1 MNRQQRPRTSHSS
14 LFTHHYSLFLRSSAL
29 ITTAQLTKQFGPF
42 LALRGIDLDIQPGEF
57 VTIVGPNGAG
67 KTTLLRILATLSR
80 PTHGHVAIAGHALPQ
95 GADEAR
101 RQIGLLS
108 HQPLLYGDL
117 TAEENLRFFGKMY
130 DVPRLEARL
139 LELLD
144 RVDLLDRRQ
153 DRARTFSRG
162 MQQRLAIAR
171 ALLHNPAVVLLDEPF
186 TGLDPHASDR
196 LEEMLHLLRDEART
210 VVMTIHDLERG
221 WAMCDRALVLARGK
235 IVYQAR
241 TAEVD
246 MATFRSEFRRVT
258 Q

>member
-1 MNRQQRPRTSHSS
+1 MLKRLSIV
-14 LFTHHYSLFLRSSAL
+14 
-29 ITTAQLTKQFGPF
+29 ITAKALTKQFGPF
-42 LALRGIDLDIQPGEF
+42 RALRGIDLDIKPGEF

-80 PTHGHVAIAGHALPQ
+80 PTDGHVSIAGHALPK
-95 GADEAR
+95 GADAAR

-117 TAEENLRFFGKMY
+117 TAEENLRFFGRMY
-130 DVPRLEARL
+130 DVPNLEARIV
-139 LELLD
+139 EQLD
-144 RVDLLDRRQ
+144 RVDLLDRKA

-171 ALLHNPAVVLLDEPF
+171 ALLHDPSVVLLDEPF

-196 LEEMLHLLRDEART
+196 LEELLHTLNNGQRS

-221 WAMCDRALVLARGK
+221 WAMCNRALVLARGK
-235 IVYQAR
+235 IVYEAR
-241 TAEVD
+241 TTEVD
-246 MATFRSEFRRVT
+246 VATFRSEFRRVT

>member
-1 MNRQQRPRTSHSS
+1 M
-14 LFTHHYSLFLRSSAL
+14 
-29 ITTAQLTKQFGPF
+29 
-42 LALRGIDLDIQPGEF
+42 ALRGIDLDIRPGEF

-80 PTHGHVAIAGHALPQ
+80 PTHGHVSIAGHALPK
-95 GADEAR
+95 GADDAR

-130 DVPRLEARL
+130 DVPQLEARI

-144 RVDLLDRRQ
+144 RVELIDRRQ

-171 ALLHNPAVVLLDEPF
+171 ALLHNPAVMLLDEPF
-186 TGLDPHASDR
+186 TGLDPRSSDR
-196 LEEMLHLLRDEART
+196 LEEMLHVLRDGKRT
-210 VVMTIHDLERG
+210 VMMTIHDLERG
-221 WAMCDRALVLARGK
+221 WAMCDRALELARGK
-235 IVYQAR
+235 IVYEAR
-241 TAEVD
+241 TADVD
-246 MATFRSEFRRVT
+246 VATFRSAFKRVT

>member
-1 MNRQQRPRTSHSS
+1 MIITQS
-14 LFTHHYSLFLRSSAL
+14 LS
-29 ITTAQLTKQFGPF
+29 KQFGPF
-42 LALRGIDLDIQPGEF
+42 LALRGIDLDIRPGEF

-80 PTHGHVAIAGHALPQ
+80 PTRGQVSIAGHTLPQ
-95 GADEAR
+95 GADDAR

-117 TAEENLRFFGKMY
+117 TAEENLNFFGKMY
-130 DVPRLEARL
+130 DVPHLQARIVK
-139 LELLD
+139 LLD
-144 RVDLLDRRQ
+144 QVDLLDRRE
-153 DRARTFSRG
+153 DRARTLSRG

-171 ALLHNPAVVLLDEPF
+171 ALLHDPAVVLLDEPF

-196 LEEMLHLLRDEART
+196 LEELLQVLRDGRRT

-235 IVYQAR
+235 IVYEAR
-241 TAEVD
+241 TREVD
-246 MATFRSEFRRVT
+246 VTTFRGEFKRVT

>member
-1 MNRQQRPRTSHSS
+1 
-14 LFTHHYSLFLRSSAL
+14 L
-29 ITTAQLTKQFGPF
+29 ITTTQLTKQFGPF
-42 LALRGIDLDIQPGEF
+42 LALRGIDLDIRPGEF

-80 PTHGHVAIAGHALPQ
+80 PTHGHVSIAGHALPK

-171 ALLHNPAVVLLDEPF
+171 ALLHDPAVVLLDEPF

-196 LEEMLHLLRDEART
+196 LEEMLHLLRDGKRT

-246 MATFRSEFRRVT
+246 VATFRSEFRRVT

>member
-1 MNRQQRPRTSHSS
+1 
-14 LFTHHYSLFLRSSAL
+14 L
-29 ITTAQLTKQFGPF
+29 ITANSLTKQFGP
-42 LALRGIDLDIQPGEF
+42 LMALRGIDLDIRPGEF
-57 VTIVGPNGAG
+57 ATIVGPNGAG

-80 PTHGHVAIAGHALPQ
+80 PTHGHVSVAGHALPK

-117 TAEENLRFFGKMY
+117 TAEENLRFFGAMY
-130 DVPRLEARL
+130 DVPNLNARIDQ
-139 LELLD
+139 LLD
-144 RVDLLDRRQ
+144 QVNLADRRR

-171 ALLHNPAVVLLDEPF
+171 ALLHDPAVLLLDEPF
-186 TGLDPHASDR
+186 TGLDPQASDR
-196 LEEMLHLLRDEART
+196 LEQLLHTLNDGSRT

-221 WAMCDRALVLARGK
+221 WALCTRALVIARGK
-235 IVYQAR
+235 IVFEAR
-241 TAEVD
+241 TAELD
-246 MATFRSEFRRVT
+246 AATFRSEYRRVT

>member
-1 MNRQQRPRTSHSS
+1 
-14 LFTHHYSLFLRSSAL
+14 L
-29 ITTAQLTKQFGPF
+29 IIANALTKQFGPF
-42 LALRGIDLDIQPGEF
+42 MALRGLDLEVRPGEF

-80 PTHGHVAIAGHALPQ
+80 PTHGHVSIAGHALPK
-95 GADEAR
+95 GADQAR

-130 DVPRLEARL
+130 DVPQLEARII
-139 LELLD
+139 ELLD
-144 RVDLLDRRQ
+144 KVDLLDRRQ

-171 ALLHNPAVVLLDEPF
+171 ALLHDPAVVLLDEPF

-196 LEEMLHLLRDEART
+196 LEELLHLLRDGQRT

-221 WAMCDRALVLARGK
+221 WAMCDRALVMARGK
-235 IVYQAR
+235 IVYEAS
-241 TAEVD
+241 TKAVD
-246 MATFRSEFRRVT
+246 VATFRSDFKRVT
-258 Q
+258 A

>member
-1 MNRQQRPRTSHSS
+1 M
-14 LFTHHYSLFLRSSAL
+14 
-29 ITTAQLTKQFGPF
+29 ITAKALTKQFGPF
-42 LALRGIDLDIQPGEF
+42 RALRGVDLDIRPGEF

-80 PTHGHVAIAGHALPQ
+80 PTDGHVSIAGHALPK
-95 GADEAR
+95 GAEAAR

-117 TAEENLRFFGKMY
+117 TAEENLRFFGRMY
-130 DVPRLEARL
+130 DVPKLEARIV
-139 LELLD
+139 EQLD
-144 RVDLLDRRQ
+144 GVDLLDRKN

-171 ALLHNPAVVLLDEPF
+171 ALLHDPSVVLLDEPF

-196 LEEMLHLLRDEART
+196 LEELLHTLNNGERT

-221 WAMCDRALVLARGK
+221 WAMCNRALVLARGK
-235 IVYQAR
+235 IVYEAR
-241 TAEVD
+241 TNEVD
-246 MATFRSEFRRVT
+246 VATFRSEFRRVT
-258 Q
+258 GG

>member
-1 MNRQQRPRTSHSS
+1 
-14 LFTHHYSLFLRSSAL
+14 L
-29 ITTAQLTKQFGPF
+29 ITTIQLTKQFGPF
-42 LALRGIDLDIQPGEF
+42 LALRGIDLDIRPGEF

-80 PTHGHVAIAGHALPQ
+80 PTHGHVSIAGHTLPQ

-117 TAEENLRFFGKMY
+117 TAEENLRFFGRMY

-171 ALLHNPAVVLLDEPF
+171 ALLHDPAVVLLDEPF

-196 LEEMLHLLRDEART
+196 LEEMLHLLRDGART

-246 MATFRSEFRRVT
+246 VATFRHEFKRVT

>member
-1 MNRQQRPRTSHSS
+1 M
-14 LFTHHYSLFLRSSAL
+14 
-29 ITTAQLTKQFGPF
+29 
-42 LALRGIDLDIQPGEF
+42 ALRGVDLAVRPGEF
-57 VTIVGPNGAG
+57 ITIVGPNGAG

-80 PTHGHVAIAGHALPQ
+80 PTHGQVSIAGHRLPAGSDQ
-95 GADEAR
+95 AR

-130 DVPRLEARL
+130 DVQRLEARIV
-139 LELLD
+139 ELLD
-144 RVDLLDRRQ
+144 QVELRDRRA

-171 ALLHNPAVVLLDEPF
+171 ALLHDPAVVLLDEPF
-186 TGLDPHASDR
+186 TGLDPRASDR
-196 LEEMLHLLRDEART
+196 LEELLHLLRDGQRT

-235 IVYQAR
+235 IVYEAR

-246 MATFRSEFRRVT
+246 VTTFRREFKRVT

>member
-1 MNRQQRPRTSHSS
+1 MKREWSLFAIHSS
-14 LFTHHYSLFLRSSAL
+14 LISYQHNLFLWSPAL
-29 ITTAQLTKQFGPF
+29 ITTSQLTKQFGP
-42 LALRGIDLDIQPGEF
+42 LMALRGIDLDIRPGEF

-80 PTHGHVAIAGHALPQ
+80 PTHGHVAIAGHALPK

-117 TAEENLRFFGKMY
+117 TAEENLRFFGQMY
-130 DVPRLEARL
+130 DVPALEARL

-144 RVDLLDRRQ
+144 KVDLIDRRQ

-171 ALLHNPAVVLLDEPF
+171 ALLHDPAVVLLDEPF

-196 LEEMLHLLRDEART
+196 LEEMLHLLRDGQRT

-235 IVYQAR
+235 IVYEAR

-246 MATFRSEFRRVT
+246 VATFRSEFKRVT

>member
-1 MNRQQRPRTSHSS
+1 M
-14 LFTHHYSLFLRSSAL
+14 
-29 ITTAQLTKQFGPF
+29 ITAKALTKQFGPF
-42 LALRGIDLDIQPGEF
+42 RALRGIDLDIKPGEF

-80 PTHGHVAIAGHALPQ
+80 PTDGHVSIAGHALPK
-95 GADEAR
+95 GADAAR

-117 TAEENLRFFGKMY
+117 TAEENLRFFGRMY
-130 DVPRLEARL
+130 DVPNLEARIV
-139 LELLD
+139 EQLD
-144 RVDLLDRRQ
+144 RVDLLDRKA

-171 ALLHNPAVVLLDEPF
+171 ALLHDPSVVLLDEPF

-196 LEEMLHLLRDEART
+196 LEELLHTLNNGQRS

-221 WAMCDRALVLARGK
+221 WAMCNRALVLARGK
-235 IVYQAR
+235 IVYEAR
-241 TAEVD
+241 TTEVD
-246 MATFRSEFRRVT
+246 VATFRSEFRRVT

>member
-1 MNRQQRPRTSHSS
+1 M
-14 LFTHHYSLFLRSSAL
+14 
-29 ITTAQLTKQFGPF
+29 ITTTQLTKQFGPF
-42 LALRGIDLDIQPGEF
+42 MALRGLDLDIRPGEF

-80 PTHGHVAIAGHALPQ
+80 PTHGSVSIAGHLLPK
-95 GADEAR
+95 GADQAR

-108 HQPLLYGDL
+108 HQPLIYGDL
-117 TAEENLRFFGKMY
+117 TAEENLRFFGQMY
-130 DVPRLEARL
+130 DVPQLAARV

-144 RVDLLDRRQ
+144 QVDLIERRS

-186 TGLDPHASDR
+186 TGLDPRASDR
-196 LEEMLHLLRDEART
+196 LEELLHLLRDGQRT

-235 IVYQAR
+235 IVYEAR
-241 TAEVD
+241 TSEVD
-246 MATFRSEFRRVT
+246 VATFRADFKRVT

>member
-1 MNRQQRPRTSHSS
+1 M
-14 LFTHHYSLFLRSSAL
+14 
-29 ITTAQLTKQFGPF
+29 ITAQALTKQFGPF
-42 LALRGIDLDIQPGEF
+42 RALRGIDLEIKPGEF
-57 VTIVGPNGAG
+57 ATIVGPNGAG

-80 PTHGHVAIAGHALPQ
+80 PTDGHVSIAGHALPK
-95 GADEAR
+95 GADAAR

-117 TAEENLRFFGKMY
+117 TAEENLRFFGRMY
-130 DVPRLEARL
+130 DVANLEARIV
-139 LELLD
+139 EQLD
-144 RVDLLDRRQ
+144 RVDLLDRKD

-171 ALLHNPAVVLLDEPF
+171 ALLHDPSVVLLDEPF

-196 LEEMLHLLRDEART
+196 LEELLHTLNNGQRT

-221 WAMCDRALVLARGK
+221 WAMCNRALVLARGK

-241 TAEVD
+241 TTEVD
-246 MATFRSEFRRVT
+246 VATFRAEFRRVT
-258 Q
+258 GG

>member
-1 MNRQQRPRTSHSS
+1 M
-14 LFTHHYSLFLRSSAL
+14 
-29 ITTAQLTKQFGPF
+29 
-42 LALRGIDLDIQPGEF
+42 ALRGIDLDIRPGEF

-80 PTHGHVAIAGHALPQ
+80 PTHGHVSIAGHTLPK

-117 TAEENLRFFGKMY
+117 TAEENLNFFGQMY
-130 DVPRLEARL
+130 DVPNLQARII
-139 LELLD
+139 ELLD
-144 RVDLLDRRQ
+144 QVDLLDRRE

-171 ALLHNPAVVLLDEPF
+171 ALLHDPAIVLLDEPF

-196 LEEMLHLLRDEART
+196 LEELLHLLRDGQRT

-235 IVYQAR
+235 IVYEAR
-241 TAEVD
+241 TDQIDVT
-246 MATFRSEFRRVT
+246 TFRSEFKRVT
-258 Q
+258 R

>member
-1 MNRQQRPRTSHSS
+1 
-14 LFTHHYSLFLRSSAL
+14 L
-29 ITTAQLTKQFGPF
+29 IIANSLTKQFGPF
-42 LALRGIDLDIQPGEF
+42 MALRGLDLEVRPGEF

-80 PTHGHVAIAGHALPQ
+80 PTHGHVSIAGHALPK
-95 GADEAR
+95 GADHAR

-130 DVPRLEARL
+130 DVPHLEARVI
-139 LELLD
+139 ELLD
-144 RVDLLDRRQ
+144 KVDLLDRRQ

-171 ALLHNPAVVLLDEPF
+171 ALLHDPAVVLLDEPF

-196 LEEMLHLLRDEART
+196 LEELLHLLRDGQRT

-221 WAMCDRALVLARGK
+221 WAMCDRALVMARGK
-235 IVYQAR
+235 IVYEAN
-241 TAEVD
+241 TKDVD
-246 MATFRSEFRRVT
+246 VATFRSDFKRVT

>member
-1 MNRQQRPRTSHSS
+1 M
-14 LFTHHYSLFLRSSAL
+14 
-29 ITTAQLTKQFGPF
+29 ITANSLTKQFGP
-42 LALRGIDLDIQPGEF
+42 LMALRGIDLDIRPGEF
-57 VTIVGPNGAG
+57 ATIVGPNGAG

-80 PTHGHVAIAGHALPQ
+80 PTHGHVSVAGHALPK

-117 TAEENLRFFGKMY
+117 TAEENLRFFGAMY
-130 DVPRLEARL
+130 DVPNLNARIDQ
-139 LELLD
+139 LLD
-144 RVDLLDRRQ
+144 QVNLADRRR

-171 ALLHNPAVVLLDEPF
+171 ALLHDPAVLLLDEPF
-186 TGLDPHASDR
+186 TGLDPQASDR
-196 LEEMLHLLRDEART
+196 LEQLLHTLNDGSRT

-221 WAMCDRALVLARGK
+221 WALCTRALVIARGK
-235 IVYQAR
+235 IVFEAR
-241 TAEVD
+241 TAELD
-246 MATFRSEFRRVT
+246 AATFRSEYRRVT

>member
-1 MNRQQRPRTSHSS
+1 M
-14 LFTHHYSLFLRSSAL
+14 
-29 ITTAQLTKQFGPF
+29 ITANSLTKQFGP
-42 LALRGIDLDIQPGEF
+42 LMALRGIDLDIRPGEF
-57 VTIVGPNGAG
+57 ATIVGPNGAG

-80 PTHGHVAIAGHALPQ
+80 PTHGHVSVAGHALPK

-117 TAEENLRFFGKMY
+117 TAEENLRFFGAMY
-130 DVPRLEARL
+130 DVPNLDARIDQ
-139 LELLD
+139 LLD
-144 RVDLLDRRQ
+144 QVNLADRRR

-171 ALLHNPAVVLLDEPF
+171 ALLHDPAVLLLDEPF
-186 TGLDPHASDR
+186 TGLDPQASDR
-196 LEEMLHLLRDEART
+196 LEQLLHTLNDGSRT

-221 WAMCDRALVLARGK
+221 WALCTRALVIARGK
-235 IVYQAR
+235 IVFEAR
-241 TAEVD
+241 TAD
-246 MATFRSEFRRVT
+246 LDAATFRSEYRRVT

>member
-1 MNRQQRPRTSHSS
+1 
-14 LFTHHYSLFLRSSAL
+14 L
-29 ITTAQLTKQFGPF
+29 IAANSLTKQFGPF
-42 LALRGIDLDIQPGEF
+42 MALRGIDLDIRPGEF
-57 VTIVGPNGAG
+57 ATIVGPNGAG

-80 PTHGHVAIAGHALPQ
+80 PTHGHVSIAGHALPK

-117 TAEENLRFFGKMY
+117 TAEENLRFFGMMY
-130 DVPRLEARL
+130 DVPNLNTRIDQLFDQVNLA
-139 LELLD
+139 
-144 RVDLLDRRQ
+144 DRRR

-171 ALLHNPAVVLLDEPF
+171 ALLHDPAVLLLDEPF
-186 TGLDPHASDR
+186 TGLDPQASDR
-196 LEEMLHLLRDEART
+196 LEQLLHTLNDGSRT

-221 WAMCDRALVLARGK
+221 WALCTRALVIARGK
-235 IVYQAR
+235 IVFEAR
-241 TAEVD
+241 TAELD
-246 MATFRSEFRRVT
+246 AATFRSEYRRVT

>member
-1 MNRQQRPRTSHSS
+1 M
-14 LFTHHYSLFLRSSAL
+14 
-29 ITTAQLTKQFGPF
+29 ITTVQLTKQFGPL
-42 LALRGIDLDIQPGEF
+42 LALRGIDLDIRPGEF

-80 PTHGHVAIAGHALPQ
+80 PTQGHVSIAGHTLPK
-95 GADEAR
+95 GADDAR

-130 DVPRLEARL
+130 DVPQLEARI

-144 RVDLLDRRQ
+144 RVELLDRRQ

-171 ALLHNPAVVLLDEPF
+171 ALLHDPAVVLLDEPF
-186 TGLDPHASDR
+186 TGLDPRSSDR
-196 LEEMLHLLRDEART
+196 LEEMLHVLRDGQRT
-210 VVMTIHDLERG
+210 VIMTIHDLERG

-241 TAEVD
+241 TADVD
-246 MATFRSEFRRVT
+246 VATFRSEFKRVT
-258 Q
+258 A

>member
-1 MNRQQRPRTSHSS
+1 
-14 LFTHHYSLFLRSSAL
+14 L
-29 ITTAQLTKQFGPF
+29 ITANSLTKQFGP
-42 LALRGIDLDIQPGEF
+42 LMALRGIDLDIRPGEF
-57 VTIVGPNGAG
+57 ATIVGPNGAG

-80 PTHGHVAIAGHALPQ
+80 PTHGHVSIAGHALPK

-117 TAEENLRFFGKMY
+117 TAEENLRFFGAMY
-130 DVPRLEARL
+130 DVPNLNARIDQL
-139 LELLD
+139 IDQVNLA
-144 RVDLLDRRQ
+144 DRRR

-171 ALLHNPAVVLLDEPF
+171 ALLHDPAVLLLDEPF
-186 TGLDPHASDR
+186 TGLDPQASDR
-196 LEEMLHLLRDEART
+196 LEQLLHTLNDGSRT

-221 WAMCDRALVLARGK
+221 WALCTRALVIARGK
-235 IVYQAR
+235 IVFEAR
-241 TAEVD
+241 TAD
-246 MATFRSEFRRVT
+246 LDAATFRSEYRRVT

>member
-1 MNRQQRPRTSHSS
+1 
-14 LFTHHYSLFLRSSAL
+14 L
-29 ITTAQLTKQFGPF
+29 ITANSLTKQFGP
-42 LALRGIDLDIQPGEF
+42 LMALRGIDLDIRPGEF
-57 VTIVGPNGAG
+57 ATIVGPNGAG

-80 PTHGHVAIAGHALPQ
+80 PTHGHVSKAGHALPK

-117 TAEENLRFFGKMY
+117 TAEENLRFFGMMY
-130 DVPRLEARL
+130 DVPNLNARIDQ
-139 LELLD
+139 LLD
-144 RVDLLDRRQ
+144 QVNLADRRR

-171 ALLHNPAVVLLDEPF
+171 ALLHDPAVLLLDEPF
-186 TGLDPHASDR
+186 TGLDPQASDR
-196 LEEMLHLLRDEART
+196 LEQLLHTLNDGSRT

-221 WAMCDRALVLARGK
+221 WALCTRALVIARGK
-235 IVYQAR
+235 IVFEAR
-241 TAEVD
+241 TAELD
-246 MATFRSEFRRVT
+246 AATFRSEYRRVT

>member
-1 MNRQQRPRTSHSS
+1 M
-14 LFTHHYSLFLRSSAL
+14 
-29 ITTAQLTKQFGPF
+29 ITANSLTKQFGP
-42 LALRGIDLDIQPGEF
+42 LMALRGIDLDIRPGEF
-57 VTIVGPNGAG
+57 ATIVGPNGAG

-80 PTHGHVAIAGHALPQ
+80 PTHGHVSIAGHALPK

-117 TAEENLRFFGKMY
+117 TAEENLRFFGAMY
-130 DVPRLEARL
+130 DVPNLNVRIDQLFDQVNLA
-139 LELLD
+139 
-144 RVDLLDRRQ
+144 DRRR

-171 ALLHNPAVVLLDEPF
+171 ALLHDPAVLLLDEPF
-186 TGLDPHASDR
+186 TGLDPQASDR
-196 LEEMLHLLRDEART
+196 LEQLLHTLNDGSRT

-221 WAMCDRALVLARGK
+221 WALCTRALVIARGK
-235 IVYQAR
+235 IVFEAR
-241 TAEVD
+241 TAD
-246 MATFRSEFRRVT
+246 LDAATFRSEYRRVT

>member
-1 MNRQQRPRTSHSS
+1 
-14 LFTHHYSLFLRSSAL
+14 L
-29 ITTAQLTKQFGPF
+29 ITTTQLTKQFGPF
-42 LALRGIDLDIQPGEF
+42 LALRGIDLDIRPGEF

-80 PTHGHVAIAGHALPQ
+80 PTHGHVSIAGHALPK

-130 DVPRLEARL
+130 DVPALEARL

-144 RVDLLDRRQ
+144 KVDLIDRRT
-153 DRARTFSRG
+153 DRVRTFSRG

-171 ALLHNPAVVLLDEPF
+171 ALLHDPAVVLLDEPF

-196 LEEMLHLLRDEART
+196 LEEMLHLLRDGQRT
-210 VVMTIHDLERG
+210 AVMTIHDLERG

-241 TAEVD
+241 TVEVD
-246 MATFRSEFRRVT
+246 VATFRSEFKRVT

>member
-1 MNRQQRPRTSHSS
+1 
-14 LFTHHYSLFLRSSAL
+14 LAAL

-42 LALRGIDLDIQPGEF
+42 LALRGIDLDIRPGEF

-80 PTHGHVAIAGHALPQ
+80 PTHGHVSIAGHTLPR
-95 GADEAR
+95 GADDAR

-130 DVPRLEARL
+130 DVPALEARL

-171 ALLHNPAVVLLDEPF
+171 ALLHDPAVVLLDEPF

-196 LEEMLHLLRDEART
+196 LEEMLHLLRDGKRT

-221 WAMCDRALVLARGK
+221 WAMCDRALVLARGRF
-235 IVYQAR
+235 VYQAR
-241 TAEVD
+241 TSEVD
-246 MATFRSEFRRVT
+246 LATFRAEFKRVT
-258 Q
+258 R

>member
-1 MNRQQRPRTSHSS
+1 M
-14 LFTHHYSLFLRSSAL
+14 
-29 ITTAQLTKQFGPF
+29 ITANSLTKQFGP
-42 LALRGIDLDIQPGEF
+42 LMALRGIDLDIRPGEF
-57 VTIVGPNGAG
+57 ATIVGPNGAG

-80 PTHGHVAIAGHALPQ
+80 PTHGHVSVAGHALPK

-117 TAEENLRFFGKMY
+117 TAEENLRFFGAMY
-130 DVPRLEARL
+130 DVPNLNARIDQL
-139 LELLD
+139 FDQVNLA
-144 RVDLLDRRQ
+144 DRRR

-171 ALLHNPAVVLLDEPF
+171 ALLHDPAVLLLDEPF
-186 TGLDPHASDR
+186 TGLDPQASDR
-196 LEEMLHLLRDEART
+196 LEQLLHTLNDGSRT

-221 WAMCDRALVLARGK
+221 WALCTRALVIARGK
-235 IVYQAR
+235 IVFEAR
-241 TAEVD
+241 TAD
-246 MATFRSEFRRVT
+246 LDAATFRSEYRRVT

>member
-1 MNRQQRPRTSHSS
+1 M
-14 LFTHHYSLFLRSSAL
+14 
-29 ITTAQLTKQFGPF
+29 
-42 LALRGIDLDIQPGEF
+42 ALRGIDLDIRPGEF

-80 PTHGHVAIAGHALPQ
+80 PTHGHVSIAGHALPK
-95 GADEAR
+95 GADDAR

-130 DVPRLEARL
+130 DVPQLEARI

-144 RVDLLDRRQ
+144 RVELIDRRQ

-171 ALLHNPAVVLLDEPF
+171 ALLHNPAVMLLDEPF
-186 TGLDPHASDR
+186 TGLDPRSSDR
-196 LEEMLHLLRDEART
+196 LEEMLHVLRDGKRT
-210 VVMTIHDLERG
+210 VMMTIHDLERG

-235 IVYQAR
+235 IVYEAR
-241 TAEVD
+241 TADVD
-246 MATFRSEFRRVT
+246 VATFRSAFKRVT

>member
-1 MNRQQRPRTSHSS
+1 M
-14 LFTHHYSLFLRSSAL
+14 
-29 ITTAQLTKQFGPF
+29 
-42 LALRGIDLDIQPGEF
+42 ALRGIDLDIRPGEF

-80 PTHGHVAIAGHALPQ
+80 PTHGHVSIAGHALPK
-95 GADEAR
+95 GADDAR

-130 DVPRLEARL
+130 DVPLLEARI

-171 ALLHNPAVVLLDEPF
+171 ALLHDPAVVLLDEPF

-196 LEEMLHLLRDEART
+196 LEEMLHLLRDGRRA

-235 IVYQAR
+235 IVYEAR
-241 TAEVD
+241 TAQVD
-246 MATFRSEFRRVT
+246 VATFRAEFKRVT